1 MSDTVHADKALR
13 CRSDSSLESS
23 PVPSGKC
30 VRNELFTYFSHG
42 HPPSDDGESRET
54 IEIGHSNRQTYH
66 IDPGSAPDEAMKYA
80 IGIRPYV
87 YAFSAALTER

>member
-1 MSDTVHADKALR
+1 MCT
-13 CRSDSSLESS
+13 
-23 PVPSGKC
+23 
-30 VRNELFTYFSHG
+30 ELFTYFSHG